1 MGSGDRLE
9 AYRTLGPWR
18 RYGECVD
25 TESGVGEW
33 DIGCPVYGLRISSP
47 AHLGALVLLQLL
59 TPDF

>member
-47 AHLGALVLLQLL
+47 ALTLGALVLL